1 MFTRKES
8 AQLFEMSHRLRELH
22 ILRGAAQQNGDEE
35 RIDELQAEID
45 ALTNRCNQVLDAD
58 EAI

>member
-1 MFTRKES
+1 MFTQKES
-8 AQLFEMSHRLRELH
+8 TLLFEMSHRLRELH
-22 ILRGAAQQNGDEE
+22 MMRAAAQANRDKE

-45 ALTNRCNQVLDAD
+45 ALTSNCNQVLDAD